1 MPRGL
6 ILFAHGAREPGWAA
20 PFEQL
25 TARVREALPDTEVRL
40 AFLEI
45 MGPDLAAAAA
55 EMVAAG
61 VSAIGIV
68 PIFFGQGGH
77 LRRDLPV
84 LIATLRTKFPG
95 TTFRLAP
102 AAGEDSG
109 VVDAIA
115 AFCIRQLGE
124 G

>member
-1 MPRGL
+1 MLRGL
-6 ILFAHGAREPGWAA
+6 ILFAHGARESGWAD

-25 TARVREALPDTEVRL
+25 TARVRQALPDTDVRL

-45 MGPDLAAAAA
+45 MRPDLATAVA

-61 VSAIGIV
+61 AGGIQIV

-77 LRRDLPV
+77 LQRDLPA
-84 LIATLRTKFPG
+84 LIAALRTQFPD
-95 TTFRLAP
+95 TAFRLAP
-102 AAGEDSG
+102 AAGEDAG

-115 AFCIRQLGE
+115 AFCVRQSRE

>member
-6 ILFAHGAREPGWAA
+6 ILFAHGAREPGWAD

-25 TARVREALPDTEVRL
+25 TARVREALPNTEVRL

-45 MGPDLAAAAA
+45 MRPDLAAAAA

-61 VSAIGIV
+61 VGAIGIV

-84 LIATLRTKFPG
+84 LIAALRTQFPG
-95 TTFRLAP
+95 TIFRLAP

-109 VVDAIA
+109 VLDAIA

>member
-6 ILFAHGAREPGWAA
+6 ILFAHGAREPGWAD

-45 MGPDLAAAAA
+45 MRPDLAAAAA

-61 VSAIGIV
+61 VGAIGIV

-84 LIATLRTKFPG
+84 LIAALRTQFPR

-109 VVDAIA
+109 VLDAIA